1 MTKPLLLLV
10 RQVHPDEG
18 EDLRLVILD
27 QTTDT
32 DLAGLVI
39 TSDGT
44 ARLFTWPDGE
54 EAETV
59 SLQIRT
65 ET

>member
-1 MTKPLLLLV
+1 MAGTLAFRSV
-10 RQVHPDEG
+10 QPDEG
-18 EDLRLVILD
+18 EDLRLVVVE

-32 DLAGLVI
+32 DIAGLVI

-44 ARLFTWPDGE
+44 ARLFTWPDGD

-59 SLQIRT
+59 SLRLREVT
-65 ET
+65 